1 MSEETINLR
10 LESLEESRREQ
21 IAVNTRIAESLNRIE
36 LQLSSTIAKA
46 CPLPGHCRVLESE
59 IKVKWD
65 GDRERFERLEKRAQ
79 ENDTWHLE
87 MAGKMDGLKTVLNRG
102 LGALGLLTIAMPV
115 LTWFVITHLVN
126 K

>member
-10 LESLEESRREQ
+10 LDSLEESRREQ

-46 CPLPGHCRVLESE
+46 CPLPGHCRVLETE
-59 IKVKWD
+59 IKTKWE
-65 GDRERFERLEKRAQ
+65 GDRERFERLEKRAG
-79 ENDTWHLE
+79 ENDAWHLE
-87 MAGKMDGLKTVLNRG
+87 MAGKMDGLRTVINRG